1 MEFLVLSFHLMK
13 PLWHA
18 SAGTEVANVMRQIRN
33 LKVWIP
39 APLTVSRYNR
49 FMGGVVKHD
58 KLHSTFYLGKQHKL
72 KKYYVKLLLFL
83 VDIALTNSWLY
94 YKLVHEDITQQGE
107 EARADFFL
115 SVAQAMVCQNTDWE
129 LKYKQRHERTTRSQR
144 NSDDSDSVDAYLP
157 GRNVHH
163 ETTINA
169 TINTDVCQPCA
180 FNVVPYELHKKVRTV
195 KSAIMR

>member
-1 MEFLVLSFHLMK
+1 
-13 PLWHA
+13 
-18 SAGTEVANVMRQIRN
+18 
-33 LKVWIP
+33 
-39 APLTVSRYNR
+39 
-49 FMGGVVKHD
+49 
-58 KLHSTFYLGKQHKL
+58 
-72 KKYYVKLLLFL
+72 

-115 SVAQAMVCQNTDWE
+115 SVAQAMVCQNMDWE
-129 LKYKQRHERTTRSQR
+129 LKYKQRHKCTTSTQR

-180 FNVVPYELHKKVRTV
+180 FNVVPCELHKK
-195 KSAIMR
+195 